1 MLFMFPN
8 SLKQKKPRKM
18 LRKFSVLTNRGGGG
32 GVVAAFANSDSSD
45 EKLVLLF
52 GN

>member
-1 MLFMFPN
+1 
-8 SLKQKKPRKM
+8 M
-18 LRKFSVLTNRGGGG
+18 LRKFSVLTNRGGSGG
-32 GVVAAFANSDSSD
+32 GWGVIAAFANSDSSD